1 MKNILTLIL
10 FFPLSLFSQIEE
22 GRLVVGMDYGFVQDV
37 SFTDLDVNEYSPDMS
52 STISESDKGL
62 QINVGYKLSKVTLGV
77 NYKNCNI
84 TGENDIEYHQTKFNE
99 RNIFIEYDLISKNN
113 FIFFVSGAY
122 GSLNYDSKRYLLFD
136 NTEIPINS
144 PEGDATKFNYGYGI
158 KILLGDNFMLSVKTT
173 RDTVEDDGFDGWD
186 YGTDIDKFSY
196 HSVGLIFLF

>member
-62 QINVGYKLSKVTLGV
+62 QINVGYKLSKITLGV

-99 RNIFIEYDLISKNN
+99 RNIFIEYDLIAKNN
-113 FIFFVSGAY
+113 FIFFVSGSY

-136 NTEIPINS
+136 NTEIPMTNEEAIPS
-144 PEGDATKFNYGYGI
+144 GEASKYNYGYGI
-158 KILLGDNFMLSVKTT
+158 KIL
-173 RDTVEDDGFDGWD
+173 
-186 YGTDIDKFSY
+186 
-196 HSVGLIFLF
+196 

>member
-1 MKNILTLIL
+1 ML
-10 FFPLSLFSQIEE
+10 
-22 GRLVVGMDYGFVQDV
+22 
-37 SFTDLDVNEYSPDMS
+37 
-52 STISESDKGL
+52 
-62 QINVGYKLSKVTLGV
+62 
-77 NYKNCNI
+77 
-84 TGENDIEYHQTKFNE
+84 
-99 RNIFIEYDLISKNN
+99 
-113 FIFFVSGAY
+113 
-122 GSLNYDSKRYLLFD
+122 YLLFD